1 MSMRIPKSLLLLI
14 PVLLC
19 GCGSDY
25 TPQAE
30 IFKTVS
36 ASGVLTFKGKPLSGF
51 IVTLH
56 PSGEQR
62 TASGTTDA
70 EGRFTLGTNAP
81 GDGAVAGNHKVSV
94 IWQPPEDDG
103 LGSTVEDPQKMP
115 KPPLEIPAKYASPDT
130 SGISLEIPESGSSEL
145 KLDLN

>member
-1 MSMRIPKSLLLLI
+1 MRIHKLALALSAVLI
-14 PVLLC
+14 S
-19 GCGSDY
+19 GCGGQYS
-25 TPQAE
+25 PQAE

-36 ASGVLTFKGKPLSGF
+36 ASGVLTFRGKPLAGF

-56 PSGEQR
+56 PAGDQR

-70 EGRFTLGTNAP
+70 DGRFTLGTNAH

-103 LGSTVEDPQKMP
+103 LGSTVEDPKKMP
-115 KPPLEIPAKYASPDT
+115 KPPLDIPAKYASPET
-130 SGISLEIPESGSSEL
+130 SEITLEIPESGSSDL

>member
-1 MSMRIPKSLLLLI
+1 MQKSRFVVFCTAILLA
-14 PVLLC
+14 
-19 GCGSDY
+19 GCSADY

-36 ASGVLTFKGKPLSGF
+36 ASGTLTFKGKPLSGF

-56 PSGEQR
+56 PAGDQR

-70 EGRFTLGTNAP
+70 EGRFSLGTNAP
-81 GDGAVAGNHKVSV
+81 GDGAVAGTHKVSV

-103 LGSTVEDPQKMP
+103 LGSTVEDPKKMP
-115 KPPLEIPAKYASPDT
+115 KSPIDIPAKYASPDT
-130 SGISLEIPESGSSEL
+130 SGISLEIPDSGSSEL
-145 KLDLN
+145 KLDLS